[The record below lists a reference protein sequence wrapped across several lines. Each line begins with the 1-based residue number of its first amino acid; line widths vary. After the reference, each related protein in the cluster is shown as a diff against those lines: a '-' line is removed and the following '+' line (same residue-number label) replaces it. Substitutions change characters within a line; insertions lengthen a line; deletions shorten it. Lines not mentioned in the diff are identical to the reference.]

1 MEIAVGAGLAA
12 KGNMNVKSRQFK
24 AKFVIC
30 GQTRLLKKFFIA
42 FIFLSLVHC
51 SIANPLLRTL
61 NGREGACS
69 DSTLPGNVLQSLR
82 KQGFFAYRT
91 QDSVIKLSGER
102 FVCLFKEAGSGRLY
116 SPQEYISFQDS
127 WLFYQLHTGYPFAS
141 YQCVPDSSEN
151 NIVYITSNR
160 QSGPLCLY
168 DSIHLS
174 DLRLSGYF
182 LKKSAGLTPGLPYN
196 EAEVQQF
203 RSKMLAVDGYT
214 LSGKAI
220 PSFHYGRFVLN
231 PGIVRQKRDRLSAL
245 LGLATQEGQ
254 KPLVTGEADA
264 AFYDLFGHGVS
275 VYSRWRRFQARSQE
289 LFAGAELPYLLG
301 TPFTTGLHVGLEK
314 FDTVYTRFSRQA
326 IFRFPASRQ
335 WRWSIGVERMGVTGL
350 GIDTLYVKALRSLPQ
365 NAPSRTNSYLASLE
379 KVNLQTAVFPRQG
392 WSFKVEAGIG
402 SRIWLRDA
410 AVSSIVWKN
419 SEGFFENI
427 FDSLQ
432 RSGNLRQTTLKLRY
446 SAALH
451 LPVVRSW
458 VLYFSAQ
465 GEEYKA
471 PVINFSELSRWGGIN
486 SIRGFNEQRI
496 FASSFHMANFELR
509 FMAGQSGFIAPFVS
523 GAVYRNVTQL
533 NMGYRY
539 LYSLGLAGGLKT
551 GAGIMKFAWAMG
563 NEGLGFNL
571 RDAKF
576 HLGLSNVF

>member
-1 MEIAVGAGLAA
+1 MEIAVGASLAA

-42 FIFLSLVHC
+42 VVSLSLVQY
-51 SIANPLLRTL
+51 SIAHHWLRAS
-61 NGREGACS
+61 NRGEVAYS
-69 DSTLPGNVLQSLR
+69 DSTMPGDLLQSLR
-82 KQGFFAYRT
+82 KQGFFALRT
-91 QDSVIKLSGER
+91 QDSAITLSGVR
-102 FVCLFKEAGSGRLY
+102 FVCFFKESGAARLY
-116 SPQEYISFQDS
+116 KPEDYIALQDS
-127 WLFYQLHTGYPFAS
+127 WLFDQLQTGYPFAS
-141 YQCVPDSSEN
+141 YQCVPDSAVNS
-151 NIVYITSNR
+151 IIYITLDR

-168 DSIHLS
+168 DSICLN

-182 LKKSAGLTPGLPYN
+182 LKKTARLIPGLPYN

-203 RSKMLAVDGYT
+203 RSRMLAVDGFA

-220 PSFHYGRFVLN
+220 PSFYYGRFVLN
-231 PGIVRQKRDRLSAL
+231 PAIIRQKRDRLSAL
-245 LGLATQEGQ
+245 LGLATQVGQ

-301 TPFTTGLHVGLEK
+301 TPFTTGLHLGLEK
-314 FDTVYTRFSRQA
+314 YDTVYTRFSRRA
-326 IFRFPASRQ
+326 VFRFPASRQ
-335 WRWSIGVERMGVTGL
+335 LRWSIGVERMGVTGL

-365 NAPSRTNSYLASLE
+365 NAPSKATSYLASLE

-410 AVSSIVWKN
+410 AISSIVWKN

-432 RSGNLRQTTLKLRY
+432 RTGNLRQTTLKLRY
-446 SAALH
+446 SGAFH
-451 LPVVRSW
+451 LPVARSW
-458 VLYFSAQ
+458 VFYFSAQ

-523 GAVYRNVTQL
+523 GAVYRNATQL
-533 NMGYRY
+533 NMGYRS

>member
-1 MEIAVGAGLAA
+1 
-12 KGNMNVKSRQFK
+12 
-24 AKFVIC
+24 
-30 GQTRLLKKFFIA
+30 
-42 FIFLSLVHC
+42 
-51 SIANPLLRTL
+51 
-61 NGREGACS
+61 
-69 DSTLPGNVLQSLR
+69 LPGNVLQSLR
-82 KQGFFAYRT
+82 KQGFFAFRN

-102 FVCLFKEAGSGRLY
+102 FVCYFREAGSGRLY
-116 SPQEYISFQDS
+116 SPQEYIAFQDS

-174 DLRLSGYF
+174 DLRLSAYF
-182 LKKSAGLTPGLPYN
+182 LKKTAGLTPGLPYN
-196 EAEVQQF
+196 EADVQQF
-203 RSKMLAVDGYT
+203 RSKMLAVEGYT

-245 LGLATQEGQ
+245 LGLATQE
-254 KPLVTGEADA
+254 
-264 AFYDLFGHGVS
+264 FYDLFGHGVS

-301 TPFTTGLHVGLEK
+301 TPFTTGLHIGLEK
-314 FDTVYTRFSRQA
+314 YDTVYTRFSRRA
-326 IFRFPASRQ
+326 VFRFPASRQ

-410 AVSSIVWKN
+410 AISSIVWKN

-432 RSGNLRQTTLKLRY
+432 RTGNLRQTTLKLSY

-451 LPVVRSW
+451 LPVVHSW

-523 GAVYRNVTQL
+523 GAVYRNGTQL
-533 NMGYRY
+533 NMGYRS